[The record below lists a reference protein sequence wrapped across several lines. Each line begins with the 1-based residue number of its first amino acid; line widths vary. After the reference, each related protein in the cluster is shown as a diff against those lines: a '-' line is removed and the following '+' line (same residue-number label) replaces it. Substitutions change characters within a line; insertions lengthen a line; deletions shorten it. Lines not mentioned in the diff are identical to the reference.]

1 MGTKLILLDSLLQEI
16 FTTKQKYND
25 VNYKVREFDATRT
38 LLRFSTKSLITRL
51 MFCAKTRDI

>member
-1 MGTKLILLDSLLQEI
+1 MGLKI